1 MLHVDIEPLKALQI
15 YYGGERLGV
24 WRGDI
29 ISAEK
34 KRKLFL
40 PPMLQEFLLGYGR
53 LAVNTNSN
61 SYCFP
66 NPGLM
71 NITDEDLVI
80 FGCWDSYMLLAFRRI
95 DFAEANP
102 ELFYANCQY
111 YDDSEAMDDEYPRPA
126 GSDFVPAQMRLR
138 DFLVQLVIGNLRKAI
153 YLVGSR
159 EGNTDV
165 PPELWLLL
173 AADNLPPCFICWDD
187 ESDELWAVS
196 RLPDQPPQRVYNLTR
211 RMQHWELK
219 ECFKQAFFQK
229 QDFTHAL
236 KLARPLL
243 ENLEHVQRDT
253 LELADMYKL
262 AGRCC
267 EELHKWDEGE
277 RFYQKAEV
285 ILQKKLEEMLDIT
298 KNFYQSLGNFYA
310 AQKNEPKS
318 QQAYGKMNKICEF
331 VGLDGVR
338 SRGIRLVQQA
348 INLVGKDNS
357 LCDDLPALR
366 EALELYNQALSVY
379 QQEPKE
385 CKYDIARCQQLRG
398 DLRKH
403 IKQLVRQKTADNG
416 KTQQSP
422 G

>member
-1 MLHVDIEPLKALQI
+1 MLHVDIEPLEALQI

-29 ISAEK
+29 ISAEN

-53 LAVNTNSN
+53 LAVNTDANSC
-61 SYCFP
+61 CFQ

-71 NITDEDLVI
+71 NITDDDLVI
-80 FGCWDSYMLLAFRRI
+80 FGRWDFYMLLAFRRI
-95 DFAEANP
+95 DFAEVNP
-102 ELFYANCQY
+102 QLYYAEHQY
-111 YDDSEAMDDEYPRPA
+111 YDDDEFMDDDDERPVW
-126 GSDFVPAQMRLR
+126 SDFAPAQMHLR
-138 DFLVQLVIGNLRKAI
+138 DFLIQLLIGNLHKVV

-159 EGNTDV
+159 ESDTDV
-165 PPELWLLL
+165 PPELWQLL

-211 RMQHWELK
+211 RMLHWELK

-229 QDFTHAL
+229 QDFAHAL

-267 EELHKWDEGE
+267 WELHQWDEGE

-318 QQAYGKMNKICEF
+318 QQAYGKVNEICEF
-331 VGLDGVR
+331 VGRDGVR
-338 SRGIRLVQQA
+338 SRGMRLVQQA
-348 INLVGKDNS
+348 IGLVGKDNS

-385 CKYDIARCQQLRG
+385 CKYDIARAQQLRG
-398 DLRKH
+398 DLRKK
-403 IKQLVRQKTADNG
+403 IKQL
-416 KTQQSP
+416 TQSQMIRHK
-422 G
+422 

>member
-1 MLHVDIEPLKALQI
+1 MLHVDIEPLEALQI

-40 PPMLQEFLLGYGR
+40 PPMLQEFLLSYGR
-53 LAVNTNSN
+53 LAVNTDANSC
-61 SYCFP
+61 CFQ

-71 NITDEDLVI
+71 NITDDDLVI
-80 FGCWDSYMLLAFRRI
+80 FGRWDFYMLLAFRRI
-95 DFAEANP
+95 DFAEVNP
-102 ELFYANCQY
+102 QLYYAEHQY
-111 YDDSEAMDDEYPRPA
+111 YDDDEFMDDDDERPVW
-126 GSDFVPAQMRLR
+126 SDFAPAQIYLR
-138 DFLVQLVIGNLRKAI
+138 DFLIQLLIGNLRKVV

-159 EGNTDV
+159 ESDTDV
-165 PPELWLLL
+165 PPELWQLL

-196 RLPDQPPQRVYNLTR
+196 RLPNQPQRVYNLTR
-211 RMQHWELK
+211 RMLHWELK

-229 QDFTHAL
+229 QDFAHAL

-267 EELHKWDEGE
+267 WELHQWDEGE

-318 QQAYGKMNKICEF
+318 QQAYGKVNEICEF
-331 VGLDGVR
+331 VGRDGVR
-338 SRGIRLVQQA
+338 SRGMRLVQQA
-348 INLVGKDNS
+348 IGLVGKDNS

-385 CKYDIARCQQLRG
+385 CKYDIARAQQLRG
-398 DLRKH
+398 DLRKK
-403 IKQLVRQKTADNG
+403 IKQL
-416 KTQQSP
+416 TQSQMIKHK
-422 G
+422 

>member
-1 MLHVDIEPLKALQI
+1 MLHVDIEPLEALQI

-29 ISAEK
+29 ISSEN

-53 LAVNTNSN
+53 LAVNTDANSC
-61 SYCFP
+61 CFQ

-71 NITDEDLVI
+71 NITDDDLVI
-80 FGCWDSYMLLAFRRI
+80 FGRWDFYMLLAFRRI
-95 DFAEANP
+95 DFAEVNP
-102 ELFYANCQY
+102 QLYYAEHQY
-111 YDDSEAMDDEYPRPA
+111 YDDDEFMDDDDERPVW
-126 GSDFVPAQMRLR
+126 SDFAPAQMHLR
-138 DFLVQLVIGNLRKAI
+138 DFLIQLLIRNLRKVV

-159 EGNTDV
+159 ESETDV
-165 PPELWLLL
+165 PPELWQLL

-211 RMQHWELK
+211 RMLHWELK

-267 EELHKWDEGE
+267 WELHQWDEGE

-318 QQAYGKMNKICEF
+318 QQAYGKVNEICEF
-331 VGLDGVR
+331 VGWDGVR
-338 SRGIRLVQQA
+338 SRGMRLVQQA
-348 INLVGKDNS
+348 IGLVGKDNS

-385 CKYDIARCQQLRG
+385 CKYDIARAQQLRG
-398 DLRKH
+398 DLRKK
-403 IKQLVRQKTADNG
+403 IKQL
-416 KTQQSP
+416 TQSQMIRHK
-422 G
+422 

>member
-1 MLHVDIEPLKALQI
+1 MLHVDIEPLEALQI

-40 PPMLQEFLLGYGR
+40 PPMLQEFLLSYGR
-53 LAVNTNSN
+53 LAVNTDANSC
-61 SYCFP
+61 CFQ

-71 NITDEDLVI
+71 NITDDDLVI
-80 FGCWDSYMLLAFRRI
+80 FGRWDFYMLLAFRRI
-95 DFAEANP
+95 DFAEVNP
-102 ELFYANCQY
+102 QLYYAEHQY
-111 YDDSEAMDDEYPRPA
+111 YDDDEFMDDDDERPVW
-126 GSDFVPAQMRLR
+126 SDFAPAQIHLR
-138 DFLVQLVIGNLRKAI
+138 DFLIQLLIGNLRKVV

-159 EGNTDV
+159 ESDTDV
-165 PPELWLLL
+165 PPELWQLL

-196 RLPDQPPQRVYNLTR
+196 RLPDQPQRVYNLTR

-229 QDFTHAL
+229 QDFAHAL

-267 EELHKWDEGE
+267 WELHQWDEGE

-318 QQAYGKMNKICEF
+318 QQAYGKVNEICEF
-331 VGLDGVR
+331 VGRDGVR
-338 SRGIRLVQQA
+338 SRGMRLVQQA
-348 INLVGKDNS
+348 IGLVGKDNS

-385 CKYDIARCQQLRG
+385 CKYDIARAQQLRG
-398 DLRKH
+398 DLRKK
-403 IKQLVRQKTADNG
+403 IKQL
-416 KTQQSP
+416 TQSQMIKHK
-422 G
+422 

>member
-1 MLHVDIEPLKALQI
+1 MLHVDIEPLEALQI

-53 LAVNTNSN
+53 LAVNTDANSC
-61 SYCFP
+61 CFQ

-71 NITDEDLVI
+71 NITDDDLVI
-80 FGCWDSYMLLAFRRI
+80 FGRWDFYMLLAFRRI
-95 DFAEANP
+95 DFAEVNP
-102 ELFYANCQY
+102 QLYYAEHQY
-111 YDDSEAMDDEYPRPA
+111 YDDDEFMDDDDERPVW
-126 GSDFVPAQMRLR
+126 SDFAPAQMHLR
-138 DFLVQLVIGNLRKAI
+138 DFLIQLLIRNLRKVV

-159 EGNTDV
+159 ESETDV
-165 PPELWLLL
+165 PPELWQLL

-211 RMQHWELK
+211 RMLHWELK

-267 EELHKWDEGE
+267 WELHQWDEGE

-318 QQAYGKMNKICEF
+318 QQAYGKVNEICEF
-331 VGLDGVR
+331 VGRDGVR
-338 SRGIRLVQQA
+338 SRGMRLVQQA
-348 INLVGKDNS
+348 IGLVGKDNS

-385 CKYDIARCQQLRG
+385 CKYDIARAQQLRG
-398 DLRKH
+398 DLRKK
-403 IKQLVRQKTADNG
+403 IKQL
-416 KTQQSP
+416 TQSQMIRHK
-422 G
+422 

>member
-1 MLHVDIEPLKALQI
+1 MLHVDIEPLEALQI

-53 LAVNTNSN
+53 LAVNTDANSC
-61 SYCFP
+61 CFQ

-71 NITDEDLVI
+71 NITDDDLVI
-80 FGCWDSYMLLAFRRI
+80 FGRWDFYMLLAFRRI
-95 DFAEANP
+95 DFAEVNP
-102 ELFYANCQY
+102 QLYYAEHQY
-111 YDDSEAMDDEYPRPA
+111 YDDDEFMDDDDERPVW
-126 GSDFVPAQMRLR
+126 SDFAPAQMHLR
-138 DFLVQLVIGNLRKAI
+138 DFLIQLLIENLRKVV

-159 EGNTDV
+159 ESDTDV
-165 PPELWLLL
+165 PPELWQLL

-229 QDFTHAL
+229 QDFAHAL

-267 EELHKWDEGE
+267 WELHQWDEGE

-285 ILQKKLEEMLDIT
+285 ILQKNLEEMLDIT

-318 QQAYGKMNKICEF
+318 QQAYGKVNEICEF
-331 VGLDGVR
+331 VGRDGVR
-338 SRGIRLVQQA
+338 SRGMRLVQQA
-348 INLVGKDNS
+348 IGLVGKDNS

-385 CKYDIARCQQLRG
+385 CKYDIARAQQLRG
-398 DLRKH
+398 DLRKK
-403 IKQLVRQKTADNG
+403 IKQL
-416 KTQQSP
+416 TQSQMIRHK
-422 G
+422 